1 MDSIRVRDRYMDKS
15 NGDEVETE
23 NSFTIGVIGVAVSGS
38 EEAISGLRKLLPV
51 ERQPLP
57 V

>member
-1 MDSIRVRDRYMDKS
+1 MDKS
-15 NGDEVETE
+15 NGNGVETE
-23 NSFTIGVIGVAVSGS
+23 NSFILGVIGVAASGP
-38 EEAISGLRKLLPV
+38 EEAISGLAELLPV

>member
-1 MDSIRVRDRYMDKS
+1 MDKS
-15 NGDEVETE
+15 NGNGVETE
-23 NSFTIGVIGVAVSGS
+23 KFFTFGVIGVAVFGP
-38 EEAISGLRKLLPV
+38 EEATLGIAKLLPV